1 MIRITSSKNPVVKEV
16 RSLRS
21 KSERYGRGLY
31 FIEGARFVAEAVNE
45 SGKPGNAQDNGNM
58 LSTGSA
64 PGTGNMLSTG
74 SAPGT
79 GNKRGKCYM
88 TDITGSKPEA
98 GSIADI
104 TENKP
109 DAGSMAHIRYVVVS
123 DSFAGGVGYETII
136 RPCLDRGIRVYSVT
150 DSLFGS
156 VSDTDNPQGV
166 LAVLELKREPLKDA
180 ALRDGIVVI
189 LDGIRDPGNMGTI
202 IRTAD
207 AAGCAAVVVTDGCV
221 DLFNPK
227 VLRSTMGSVFH
238 LPVLHCGS
246 SLEAVDICRRK
257 GFLVCASHIEG
268 SVSIYDA
275 DLSGNVALV
284 IGSEAEGVGD
294 EVLNDSDLLIRIPM
308 AGRAESLNA
317 AVAAAVMIY
326 EAVRQKSYR

>member
-58 LSTGSA
+58 LSTGSVL
-64 PGTGNMLSTG
+64 GTG
-74 SAPGT
+74 
-79 GNKRGKCYM
+79 
-88 TDITGSKPEA
+88 
-98 GSIADI
+98 
-104 TENKP
+104 NKP
-109 DAGSMAHIRYVVVS
+109 DAGSMYGIMGNKPDAGSMPDIRYVVVS
-123 DSFAGGVGYETII
+123 DSFAGGDGYETII
-136 RPCLDRGIRVYSVT
+136 RPCLDRDIRVYSVA
-150 DSLFGS
+150 DSLFES

-166 LAVLELKREPLKDA
+166 LAVLGLKRESMKDA

-207 AAGCAAVVVTDGCV
+207 AAGCAAVVVTNGCV

-238 LPVLHCGS
+238 LPVLHCGNT
-246 SLEAVDICRRK
+246 LEAVDICRRK

-268 SVSIYDA
+268 SVDIYDA

-294 EVLNDSDLLIRIPM
+294 EVLDYSDMLIRIPM

-326 EAVRQKSYR
+326 EAVRQRSYR